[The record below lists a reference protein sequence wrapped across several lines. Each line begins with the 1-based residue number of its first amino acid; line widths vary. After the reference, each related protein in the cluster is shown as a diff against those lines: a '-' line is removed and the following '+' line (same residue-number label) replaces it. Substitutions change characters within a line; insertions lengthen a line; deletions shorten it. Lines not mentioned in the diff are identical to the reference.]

1 MPRGTM
7 FAIEGHANLTIPNF
21 NSMLISARIT
31 ERSRNEYELDFSG
44 TWFSGHNMT
53 VRGTYSDRS
62 TVSITNHNLKLLLK
76 SPSFAREII
85 LNGKFYYDV
94 TNLRIGLYMEQLD
107 MDKYALI
114 LNYTALSLGRLSTFI
129 EGRYKNNIYSVLT
142 KVDTNREIRAE
153 IHLDRWRDVHLIG
166 TAINELNNKEL
177 GFEVKWDANRDP
189 ALKFATS
196 IQLNRNILSVDSN
209 DQSSEKNLSA
219 LVTITYP
226 GRLVTGSCLFALK
239 DLNNYVMDARLSWD
253 SDKTIELTVD
263 TDYIWLKS
271 LKFESQLLTP
281 FENWKKTSLNA
292 KYVTIILLSDCTQ
305 RISYMKK
312 QIVDY

>member
-1 MPRGTM
+1 MYYFAGKEIVLIFNMIMPRGNM

-31 ERSRNEYELDFSG
+31 ERSRNEYDLDFSG
-44 TWFSGHNMT
+44 TWFSGHNIT

-62 TVSITNHNLKLLLK
+62 TMSITNHNLKLLMK

-85 LNGKFYYDV
+85 LNCKFYYDV
-94 TNLRIGLYMEQLD
+94 TNLRIGLFMEQMD

-114 LNYTALSLGRLSTFI
+114 LNHTALSLGRLSTFI
-129 EGRYKNNIYSVLT
+129 EGRYKNNVYSVLT
-142 KVDTNREIRAE
+142 KVDTNREIRVE
-153 IHLDRWRDVHLIG
+153 MHLDQWRDVHLIG
-166 TAINELNNKEL
+166 TAINEPNNKEL

-196 IQLNRNILSVDSN
+196 IRLNKHIPRIDSSDDSN
-209 DQSSEKNLSA
+209 EKNMTA
-219 LVTITYP
+219 LITIIYP
-226 GRLVTGSCLFALK
+226 GRLVIGSCLFALR
-239 DLNNYVMDARLSWD
+239 DVNNYVMNALLSWEPG
-253 SDKTIELTVD
+253 KVVELKVD
-263 TDYIWLKS
+263 ADYIWLKS

-292 KYVTIILLSDCTQ
+292 KYVQ
-305 RISYMKK
+305 
-312 QIVDY
+312 